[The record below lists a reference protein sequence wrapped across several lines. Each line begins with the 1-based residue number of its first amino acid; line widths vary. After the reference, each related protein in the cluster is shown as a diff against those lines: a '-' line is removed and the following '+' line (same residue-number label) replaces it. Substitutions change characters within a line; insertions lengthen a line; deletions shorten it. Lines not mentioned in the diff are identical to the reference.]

1 LHQAADNG
9 NHRIELKLLS
19 IALMFAALFWAPLSA
34 RADAVIVNASM
45 FANTIAEYFVEQD
58 HVRIELEIGE
68 GDIAVFRNLLPDAL
82 YAGMGFGDAPLED
95 RLRTFLTED
104 MPVFADGE
112 PLTAFIQDMSPDTR
126 PLRDAITGEVLPTPE
141 DQAVPV
147 IRATV
152 VFPLQTRPETLTLY
166 APSATGQGNIG
177 FVLYHKGVA
186 VNDYR
191 YLGSG
196 YTVHLDWDDPWYSAF
211 PQRSLQRQYSSPMA
225 GFIYVEPYEVR
236 KEIIV
241 RPYDIQQYMDLG
253 LEGRDVIPADMQ
265 DGIKQKIVEFLD
277 GHFPLRIDGEPVEM
291 TIDRVNFLRRTL
303 RNSTVVE
310 QQDIDV
316 LPATLGIIYV
326 TPTSGLPQTV
336 EMDWDLFSKKM
347 PKVSAA
353 TVDEAGALPIILEP
367 DYAVLKWEN
376 YLKSPTLPTLAEI
389 APPPTAL
396 QKTAVIGRWAAAGL
410 ALVLLALAI
419 RGRQTGG
426 HVSKPM
432 FFSAALFAALA
443 LLLIKPAMQ
452 AEIGQERLKQL
463 SRDLLHNVY
472 RAFDYRGEEVI
483 YDVLAQSVGGDLLTD
498 VYLETRRGLELV
510 NQGGARVKVNDVEVQ
525 EAVLK
530 SRDGGT
536 LQVES
541 RWSVGGSVGHWGHIH
556 QRRNGYHALL
566 EISDIGGRWKL
577 TGLEILQEE
586 RL

>member
-1 LHQAADNG
+1 
-9 NHRIELKLLS
+9 
-19 IALMFAALFWAPLSA
+19 
-34 RADAVIVNASM
+34 
-45 FANTIAEYFVEQD
+45 
-58 HVRIELEIGE
+58 
-68 GDIAVFRNLLPDAL
+68 
-82 YAGMGFGDAPLED
+82 MGFGDAPLGE
-95 RLRTFLTED
+95 RLRTFLEDD

-112 PLTAFIQDMSPDTR
+112 RLPAFVQDMKPGTR

-141 DQAVPV
+141 DQAAPV
-147 IRATV
+147 IRSTL

-166 APSATGQGNIG
+166 APSETGQGNIG

-186 VNDYR
+186 VNDFR
-191 YLGSG
+191 FLGSG

-241 RPYDIQQYMDLG
+241 RPHDIQQYVDLG

-265 DGIKQKIVEFLD
+265 DAIKQKVVDFLA
-277 GHFPLRIDGEPVEM
+277 GHFPLRIDGEPAEM

-303 RNSTVVE
+303 RSSTVVD
-310 QQDIDV
+310 QQDIEV

-326 TPTSGLPQTV
+326 VPTNGLPQTV
-336 EMDWDLFSKKM
+336 EMDWDLFSEKM

-353 TVDEAGALPIILEP
+353 TVDEAGSLPIILEP

-389 APPPTAL
+389 APPPTSL
-396 QKTAVIGRWAAAGL
+396 EKMAVVGRWAATALALVFLGL
-410 ALVLLALAI
+410 AL
-419 RGRQTGG
+419 RSRRRSGEF
-426 HVSKPM
+426 SKPM
-432 FFSAALFAALA
+432 LSGAALFAIAA
-443 LLLIKPAMQ
+443 VLLIKPAMQ
-452 AEIGQERLKQL
+452 AEIGQERLQQL

-483 YDVLAQSVGGDLLTD
+483 YDVLAQSVDGELLTD
-498 VYLETRRGLELV
+498 VYLETRRGLELA
-510 NQGGARVKVNDVEVQ
+510 NQGGARVKVNAVDVQ

-530 SRDGGT
+530 SRDGDT
-536 LQVES
+536 LQIDS
-541 RWSVGGSVGHWGHIH
+541 RWTVGGSVGHWGHIH
-556 QRRNGYHALL
+556 QRSNGYHALL
-566 EISDIGGRWKL
+566 KIRDIGGRWKL
-577 TGLEILQEE
+577 TELEILEEE

>member
-1 LHQAADNG
+1 MKLAANVL
-9 NHRIELKLLS
+9 IFTVVL
-19 IALMFAALFWAPLSA
+19 WAPLSSW
-34 RADAVIVNASM
+34 ADAVIVNSSM
-45 FANTIAEYFVEQD
+45 FANTIVEYFVEQD
-58 HVRIELEIGE
+58 HVRIELEISE

-82 YAGMGFGDAPLED
+82 YARMGFGDAPLEG
-95 RLRTFLTED
+95 RLRTFLIDD
-104 MPVFADGE
+104 MPLFADGE
-112 PLTAFIQDMSPDTR
+112 RLPAFVQDMKPDTR
-126 PLRDAITGEVLPTPE
+126 PLRDPITGEVLPTPE
-141 DQAVPV
+141 ELAVPV
-147 IRATV
+147 IRVTL
-152 VFPLQTRPETLTLY
+152 VFPLETRPDTLTLY

-186 VNDYR
+186 VNDFR

-241 RPYDIQQYMDLG
+241 RPYDIQQYVDLG
-253 LEGRDVIPADMQ
+253 LEGREVIPAGMQ
-265 DGIKQKIVEFLD
+265 DEIKQKIVEFLD
-277 GHFPLRIDGEPVEM
+277 GHFPLKIDGEAVEM
-291 TIDRVNFLRRTL
+291 SVDRVNFLRRTL

-310 QQDIDV
+310 QQDIEV

-326 TPTSGLPQTV
+326 TPTNGLPQTV
-336 EMDWDLFSKKM
+336 EMDWDLFNEKM

-396 QKTAVIGRWAAAGL
+396 QKTAGIGRWAAAAL
-410 ALVLLALAI
+410 ALVFLALAI
-419 RGRQTGG
+419 RGKQTSG
-426 HVSKPM
+426 SLSRPM
-432 FFSAALFAALA
+432 LYSAVLFAAA
-443 LLLIKPAMQ
+443 AALLIKPAMQ

-525 EAVLK
+525 EAALK
-530 SRDGGT
+530 SRVGDT

-566 EISDIGGRWKL
+566 EISDIDGRWKL